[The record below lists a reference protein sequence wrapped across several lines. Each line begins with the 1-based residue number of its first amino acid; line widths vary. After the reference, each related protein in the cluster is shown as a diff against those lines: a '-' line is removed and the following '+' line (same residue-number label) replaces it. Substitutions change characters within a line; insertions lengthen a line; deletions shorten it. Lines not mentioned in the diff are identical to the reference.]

1 MGSLTCIE
9 LMSNRCSVRRYS
21 DQPIPEEDIMEIIR
35 IGTSAP
41 SAGNMQPWRIVI
53 VRDLENKKRL
63 ARAALNQNFIAAA
76 PVVLV
81 VCAVPKESAIRYGD
95 RGARLYSIQ
104 DTAALTENILL
115 AAHFMGYSTCWV
127 GAFNDQAV
135 ASAINASLSIRPVA
149 LIPMG
154 KSEEL
159 TPRKPKRRLLSDIV
173 IHEKF
178 S

>member
-1 MGSLTCIE
+1 
-9 LMSNRCSVRRYS
+9 
-21 DQPIPEEDIMEIIR
+21 MEIIR

-53 VRDLENKKRL
+53 VKDSKNRERL
-63 ARAALNQNFIAAA
+63 ARAALNQEFVAAA

-81 VCAVPKESAIRYGD
+81 ICAVPRESAIRYGE

-115 AAHFMGYSTCWV
+115 AALFKGYSTCWV
-127 GAFNDQAV
+127 GAFDDQAV
-135 ASAINASLSIRPVA
+135 AAAVNVPKNIRPVA
-149 LIPMG
+149 LVPMG
-154 KSEEL
+154 KAVNLKPSK
-159 TPRKPKRRLLSDIV
+159 PRRRSLSDIV
-173 IHEKF
+173 IYERF